1 MKYFLGYK
9 KGMTRIYVDDKA
21 VPVTVV
27 YLPDN
32 IVCLADKGDSETK
45 VRLGVGIK
53 KKPDRSQ
60 SGLYPGLKNVPV
72 SIWDV
77 RLADGEEVKVGD
89 KFTVENIKSGSLL
102 KITGITKSK
111 GFAGV
116 MKRWGF
122 SGGKRTH
129 GQSDRQRAP
138 GSIGAGTDPGR
149 VHRGKK
155 MGGRMGAKKKTFIDR
170 EVVGV
175 GEDYI
180 LVRGPLQGN
189 SGDLL
194 KIEVTK
200 SDES

>member
-9 KGMTRIYVDDKA
+9 KGMTRVYVDDKA

-27 YLPDN
+27 QLPDN
-32 IVCLADKGDSETK
+32 IVCLVRKGDTDIN
-45 VRLGVGIK
+45 VRIGIGMK
-53 KKPDRSQ
+53 KNPDRSE
-60 SGLYPGLKNVPV
+60 SGLYSGLKHVPA
-72 SIWDV
+72 STWDV
-77 RLADGEEVKVGD
+77 KLDGGEEIKVGD
-89 KFTVENIKSGSLL
+89 KFTTENIKTGYLL
-102 KITGITKSK
+102 DVTGVTKAK
-111 GFAGV
+111 GFTGV

-122 SGGKRTH
+122 HGGKRTH

-155 MGGRMGAKKKTFIDR
+155 MGGRMGAKRKTLSDR
-170 EVVGV
+170 EVIDV

-189 SGDLL
+189 SGSLL

-200 SDES
+200 SNEG